1 MAKDAAGNALAFG
14 DQVKC
19 VDPGAELGLEP
30 GKSYL
35 VFRILDAWTI
45 EIAIDHVFDQAV
57 MAGRFLVE
65 PATEDLQEARARLRK
80 ARKLPK
86 FQEPEIPEWHELALA
101 AGWTPP
107 KAPDEP

>member
-1 MAKDAAGNALAFG
+1 MTKDAAGNDLAFG
-14 DQVKC
+14 NQIKC
-19 VDPGAELGLEP
+19 VDPGADLGLEL

-35 VFRILDAWTI
+35 VFRLLDAWTI

-65 PATEDLQEARARLRK
+65 PATEDMQAARANLKK
-80 ARKLPK
+80 ARKIPK
-86 FQEPEIPEWHELALA
+86 FVEPETPEWHELALA

-107 KAPDEP
+107 KAPDA